1 MHGSYLILPVH
12 SLNQH
17 PQNPMNNRRE
27 QVGWYIYDWANSAFY
42 TTVVTVFLG
51 PYLTGIAK
59 AAAES
64 LGEGNTFVYPL
75 GIKVF
80 YGSFFPYVVALS
92 VGLQMVFLPILGAI
106 ADYSNRKKQL
116 LALFAYIGSF
126 ATIGLY
132 FLQGTNYLLGGGLF
146 VLANLS
152 YGASIVFYNSF
163 LPDIAS
169 AEDRDRVSSVG
180 WAIGYLGGGLLLAL
194 NLYLFSKAES
204 FGLTTGEA
212 VRISLASSGVWW
224 AAFTFIS
231 LANLRNRLPVKEP
244 PAGQHYIATGFKQ
257 LIHTIKTAR
266 RYPQTLLFL
275 VAFLLYNDAI
285 QAVIALASVF
295 GAEELKLE
303 QSTLVQVIL
312 MVQFAAFFGAL
323 LFNWLAK
330 VTGSRRAIMIS
341 LVIWTGVLVYAYG
354 LLQTKQQFFILG
366 AAIAIVLGGSQA
378 LSRSVYSLMIPKGQE
393 AEYFSLYEVSDKGT
407 SWLAPLMFGVALQF
421 TGSYRTAILS
431 LVIFF
436 IAGFALLAKVN
447 VRKAALEA
455 GNEAPLK
462 A

>member
-1 MHGSYLILPVH
+1 MD
-12 SLNQH
+12 
-17 PQNPMNNRRE
+17 NRRE
-27 QVGWYIYDWANSAFY
+27 QVGWYFYDWANSAFY

-64 LGEGNTFVYPL
+64 LGEGKTFVYPL

-106 ADYSNRKKQL
+106 ADYSHRKKQM

-126 ATIGLY
+126 ATVGLY

-169 AEDRDRVSSVG
+169 AEERDHVSSVG
-180 WAIGYLGGGLLLAL
+180 WAFGYLGGGLLLAL

-204 FGLTTGEA
+204 FGLTSGQA
-212 VRISLASSGVWW
+212 VRISLASSGAWW
-224 AAFTFIS
+224 AVFTLMPLS
-231 LANLRNRLPVKEP
+231 TLKNRLPVKESRP
-244 PAGQHYIATGFKQ
+244 GQHYIAAGFKQ
-257 LIHTIKTAR
+257 LVHTISTAR
-266 RYPQTLLFL
+266 QYPQTLLFL
-275 VAFLLYNDAI
+275 ISYLLYNDAI

-295 GAEELKLE
+295 GSEELKLE
-303 QSTLVQVIL
+303 QGTLVQVIL
-312 MVQFAAFFGAL
+312 MVQFAAFLGAL
-323 LFNWLAK
+323 LFNWVAK
-330 VTGSRRAIMIS
+330 VTGSKRAIMIS

-354 LLQTKQQFFILG
+354 LLQTKLQFFILG
-366 AAIAIVLGGSQA
+366 AVIAIVLGGSQA

-407 SWLAPLMFGVALQF
+407 SWLAPLMFGLALQI
-421 TGSYRTAILS
+421 TGSYRVAILS
-431 LVIFF
+431 LVVFF
-436 IAGFALLAKVN
+436 VAGLALLARVN
-447 VRKAALEA
+447 VRKAAIEA
-455 GNEAPLK
+455 GNEAPIK